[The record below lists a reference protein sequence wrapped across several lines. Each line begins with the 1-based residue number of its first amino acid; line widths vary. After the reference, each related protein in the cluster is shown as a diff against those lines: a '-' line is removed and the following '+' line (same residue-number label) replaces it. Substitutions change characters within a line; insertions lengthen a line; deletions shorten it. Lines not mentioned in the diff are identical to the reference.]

1 MQYLVSI
8 RDKIVA
14 LLNDESGQ
22 DVFEY
27 VLIVGGISAA
37 IIIAGAIAVP
47 GLFNDVVD
55 GVCGA
60 IDSIN
65 FINMNCT

>member
-1 MQYLVSI
+1 MQLIHTI
-8 RDKIVA
+8 RDRIVA
-14 LLNDESGQ
+14 LLNDDSGQ

-37 IIIAGAIAVP
+37 IIIVGAVAVP
-47 GLFNDVVD
+47 GLFNTVVT

-60 IDSIN
+60 INAIN
-65 FINMNCT
+65 FINVTCT